1 MRIFCLVYLN
11 NDVTGIY
18 WIVSADLHFSHV
30 WQFQFFISL
39 SSYGTIL
46 PAHLLPRTIAP
57 CSPTA
62 WLPSTLLLCLLLPL
76 LPCSHFP
83 LLSCSF
89 APLFRCSLAPLFTW
103 SITPLLPHSM
113 AALLL
118 CSTTAALDCALSL
131 VVKLYVRYYHIKLDY
146 QSKGTSL
153 SLRFT
158 RCPGQCLAPLSFQQ
172 QTTTI

>member
-1 MRIFCLVYLN
+1 MSGSFNSSFPSPATARFCL
-11 NDVTGIY
+11 
-18 WIVSADLHFSHV
+18 
-30 WQFQFFISL
+30 
-39 SSYGTIL
+39 
-46 PAHLLPRTIAP
+46 P
-57 CSPTA
+57 CSPVYPHHCSLLTNSMA
-62 WLPSTLLLCLLLPL
+62 PLLPSTLLLCLLLPQ
-76 LPCSHFP
+76 LPCSPFP

-89 APLFRCSLAPLFTW
+89 APLFRCYLAPLLTC
-103 SITPLLPHSM
+103 STAPHSM

-172 QTTTI
+172 QTTTIWKNDGQRQNKQWWNCLFTKYNFTG

>member
-1 MRIFCLVYLN
+1 MSGSFNSSFPSPATARFCLL
-11 NDVTGIY
+11 TCFPAPLLLAHQQHG
-18 WIVSADLHFSHV
+18 
-30 WQFQFFISL
+30 SL
-39 SSYGTIL
+39 V
-46 PAHLLPRTIAP
+46 
-57 CSPTA
+57 